1 VKRSVLGL
9 SGLACLLLAAACST
23 AQDSVGASE
32 AAHTEGELAWSNDP
46 YHWVQ
51 VSQEEID
58 TAFAEKTVPQNHA
71 IAVRL
76 QDWIT
81 RFDTEVRAIVRA
93 KTGQTLIAPSP
104 KIRVVVDAAVN
115 AFIMGLPTCLASV
128 AKPEPGAYPL
138 IVFTGPSKIA
148 QGNDTFCV
156 EPLEWP
162 AATNTRLDWLNRLGG
177 YPVRPEAS
185 ALVIGDGVSTGTLR
199 AGKVA
204 TIASAS
210 LVNVNL
216 GLVANMSE
224 KSAAVVIAHELG
236 HYYRSHSST
245 ASEPHYDFWFDRE
258 RQIPERPKPVAD
270 QAQYAAE
277 YERLKVPRFL
287 IAGQT
292 AHPRVATTLI
302 NWMTS
307 LQVAPGH
314 VCEQTKKTIASWP
327 AAVNAELT
335 QQTLSDELSGA
346 ARRAYLDLEKVAAP
360 CIAKVKL
367 TDEALPPPPA
377 PGTTQPTTTTPFPT
391 ENIPRQWFLQKIAQ
405 PLRASI
411 QDAEL
416 ASSTSLEDLV
426 ARLTTKSKAL
436 DAEAPAFL
444 QRLADNQ
451 IGLYTGEQEA
461 DDISMEIATKLG
473 ITPSEVLNSYVELMR
488 FMNTLYGDKFEAL
501 NNSFTSAECEALMQR
516 GFREAN
522 GQSIHMPLGTL
533 DDPHHALCYRIFNL
547 YRENEAHAY
556 RTGAPNFPNSGASWA
571 DIQAQAK
578 AIINGGPIAPQTPN
592 DPSKPDK
599 PGKPGSPTGGDDDS
613 TNGDDSTAGGETTGG
628 DPTTGGTKSTTT
640 TMKSGCSA
648 TPTSTATSS
657 GTFTAIAVIL
667 ASQARLFVRRR
678 RRSGARSRFS
688 GVFGPLP

>member
-1 VKRSVLGL
+1 MIGALHPGVKRSVLGL
-9 SGLACLLLAAACST
+9 GGFVCLLAACTTGPSG
-23 AQDSVGASE
+23 VGTSE
-32 AAHTEGELAWSNDP
+32 AAHTEGELVWSNDP

-51 VSQEEID
+51 IRQEEID
-58 TAFAEKTVPQNHA
+58 PAFAEKTVPQSHA

-81 RFDTEVRAIVRA
+81 RFDREVRGIVRA
-93 KTGQTLIAPSP
+93 KTGQTLIAPPP
-104 KIRVVVDAAVN
+104 KIRVVVDPAVN

-128 AKPEPGAYPL
+128 ANPEPGAYPM
-138 IVFTGPSKIA
+138 IVFAGPSKIA
-148 QGNDTFCV
+148 QGETFCV
-156 EPLEWP
+156 EPFEWP
-162 AATNTRLDWLNRLGG
+162 AATSTRLDWLNRLGG
-177 YPVRPEAS
+177 YPVRSEAS
-185 ALVIGDGVSTGTLR
+185 AIVIGDASTGTLR

-258 RQIPERPKPVAD
+258 RHIPERPQPVAD
-270 QAQYAAE
+270 QAAYAAE
-277 YERLKVPRFL
+277 YERLRVPRFL

-292 AHPRVATTLI
+292 VHPRVSSTLI

-314 VCEQTKKTIASWP
+314 ACEQTRKTIASWP

-335 QQTLSDELSGA
+335 QQTSSTELSGA
-346 ARRAYLDLEKVAAP
+346 ARRAYLELEKVARS
-360 CIAKVKL
+360 CIANVKL
-367 TDEALPPPPA
+367 TDEALPPPSGGTTA
-377 PGTTQPTTTTPFPT
+377 PGPFAT
-391 ENIPRQWFLQKIAQ
+391 ENIPRAWFLQRIAQ
-405 PLRASI
+405 PLRGSI

-416 ASSTSLEDLV
+416 IPATTLEDLV
-426 ARLTTKSKAL
+426 ARLTTKAKAV

-473 ITPSEVLNSYVELMR
+473 LTPNEVLTGYVELMR
-488 FMNTLYGDKFEAL
+488 LMDALYGEKFEPL
-501 NNSFTSAECEALMQR
+501 NNHYTAAECEALMQR

-533 DDPHHALCYRIFNL
+533 DDPHHALCYRVFNL

-556 RTGAPNFPNSGASWA
+556 RPAAPNLPSAGGSWA
-571 DIQAQAK
+571 DLQAQAK
-578 AIINGGPIAPQTPN
+578 AILNGGPINPPAPNEPGK
-592 DPSKPDK
+592 PSK
-599 PGKPGSPTGGDDDS
+599 PGKPTSPSGDGDDATDTSGDTGEESGADPTAGSATGGQS
-613 TNGDDSTAGGETTGG
+613 TV
-628 DPTTGGTKSTTT
+628 TTT
-640 TMKSGCSA
+640 TSGCSA
-648 TPTSTATSS
+648 AHCEGSASNRATHAAMLA
-657 GTFTAIAVIL
+657 AIAMIGTL
-667 ASQARLFVRRR
+667 LRRR
-678 RRSGARSRFS
+678 RT
-688 GVFGPLP
+688 